1 MSRPKKTRLDQLQGE
16 KNKSVN
22 ATRILAATVNL
33 LELKDG
39 DRKLVKLT
47 VQSGQ
52 AFTLP
57 FATGKGSCYRL
68 FLEKSITSNTNTI
81 VVQSGNNAKTGAQ
94 DAIMG
99 YAGIGLAAGTG
110 ALQFST
116 STAHTITLNGTTQG
130 GLAGSYIELE
140 DADVGIWRV
149 AADLNGSGTIVTPF
163 S

>member
-16 KNKSVN
+16 KNKNV
-22 ATRILAATVNL
+22 AAARILAATVNL

-57 FATGKGSCYRL
+57 FATGKGSCYRI
-68 FLEKSITSNTNTI
+68 FLEKSITSNTNTFA
-81 VVQSGNNAKTGAQ
+81 VQAGNNPKNGAQ
-94 DAIMG
+94 DFFLG
-99 YAGIGLAAGTG
+99 YAGISGTTSNQFG
-110 ALQFST
+110 AT
-116 STAHTITLNGTTQG
+116 SGIHTITMNGSTQG
-130 GLAGSYIELE
+130 GIAGSYIEIE

-149 AADLNGSGTIVTPF
+149 AADLNGSGTTATPF

>member
-94 DAIMG
+94 DVIMG

-116 STAHTITLNGTTQG
+116 STAHTITMNGTTQG

-140 DADVGIWRV
+140 DADIGIWRV

>member
-16 KNKSVN
+16 KNKPTL
-22 ATRILAATVNL
+22 ATRMLAATIAL
-33 LELKDG
+33 RELKDG
-39 DRKLVKLT
+39 DRKLIKLT

-52 AFTLP
+52 AITLP
-57 FATGKGSCYRL
+57 FATGKGSCYRI
-68 FLEKSITSNTNTI
+68 FLEKSITSNTDTI
-81 VVQSGNNAKTGAQ
+81 VVQAGNNPGTGAQ

-110 ALQFST
+110 SLQFST
-116 STAHTITLNGTTQG
+116 STAHTITMNGTTQG

-149 AADLNGSGTIVTPF
+149 SADLNGSGTVVTPF